1 MQSRPTVSKVRSA
14 TVRVMIH
21 SPCTHL
27 LISYQIKSQMK
38 KHQLLYI
45 KTGDVLAK
53 SLVYWRIGLRCY
65 RTTFLPVSK

>member
-53 SLVYWRIGLRCY
+53 SLVY
-65 RTTFLPVSK
+65 